1 VGLFAV
7 SPEGVKT
14 KGIRESEKQLFEH
27 FRLTRSA
34 ESFCALYKDLYPQVL
49 RHFLVRGLD
58 ETIAEELAQNVL
70 FTVYQRIGDLREKD
84 LFYGWVFK
92 IARNELL
99 QHVRQQEWRNRLAK
113 FEPLS
118 EELAAS
124 IVAEI
129 ESPLAIQFYEWV
141 EHLERDEREIIMLR
155 FIEGL
160 SYEELSLALSLPL
173 SKVKWRV
180 FSAKKKLAQIMG
192 QDEANNRAHHLR
204 RAAGKAPVED
214 GNKK

>member
-1 VGLFAV
+1 MFTV
-7 SPEGVKT
+7 SPEEVKA

-27 FRLTRSA
+27 FRQTRSA
-34 ESFCALYKDLYPQVL
+34 ESFCVLYKGLYPQVL
-49 RHFLVRGLD
+49 RHFLVRGMD
-58 ETIAEELAQNVL
+58 ETVAEELAQNVL

-99 QHVRQQEWRNRLAK
+99 QHVRRQEWRSRLAK

-124 IVAEI
+124 IVTDI

-141 EHLERDEREIIMLR
+141 EHLEPDERELIMLR

-160 SYEELSLALSLPL
+160 SYEELSVALSLPL
-173 SKVKWRV
+173 GKVKWRV

-204 RAAGKAPVED
+204 RATGKAPVKD